1 MNHTSPIDLE
11 DPEVVSYWRD
21 HMGVAQDLLQEIV
34 AKVGGDP
41 DKVGYE
47 VAQKV
52 AAGLNSIAPRAS
64 R

>member
-21 HMGVAQDLLQEIV
+21 HMGVAQDLLEIV